1 MSDAEVNRL
10 PWHEWF
16 KFTVYILL
24 AVNVLLFFDDE
35 WDASGHLFGASVPL
49 AEIITAFAA
58 SIDTLA
64 WVILLLLFELETYQ
78 IPDEKLNPPLSTG
91 IRTLRAVCYGFI
103 VYAFYGYA
111 SRLVG
116 LYGYEFVSPGSLPAL
131 CTLEDYSMLLTL
143 DEYEL
148 LGPENCGAIETTGGL
163 FHLAG
168 AAILAEVA
176 VWQDTVRLGWVDVIN
191 SGTWLLVVALL
202 ELDVRLQV
210 RGVLEGAWLAFSQ
223 YAKYLLYGILFLA
236 ALYWGVEGEFLDFWD
251 AFLWLVAFV
260 FIEMNVFE
268 WREELQE
275 AQAVPSNRDGD

>member
-1 MSDAEVNRL
+1 MTGEKQTSRL
-10 PWHEWF
+10 AWHEWF

-35 WDASGHLFGASVPL
+35 WDASGHLFGASVPF

-64 WVILLLLFELETYQ
+64 WVVLLLLFELETYQ
-78 IPDEKLNPPLSTG
+78 IPDEKLKPPLSSA
-91 IRTLRAVCYGFI
+91 IRALRIVCYGFI
-103 VYAFYGYA
+103 VYAFYGYFT
-111 SRLVG
+111 RMIG
-116 LYGYEFVSPGSLPAL
+116 IYGYVPLDVTALPDVCAL
-131 CTLEDYSMLLTL
+131 EGYSVLLEL

-148 LGPENCGAIETTGGL
+148 LGAENCTALGSGGSIY
-163 FHLAG
+163 HLASSS
-168 AAILAEVA
+168 IVAEVG
-176 VWQDTVRLGWVDVIN
+176 VWRDVVRLAWVDVIN
-191 SGTWLLVVALL
+191 SATWLLVVALL

-210 RGVLEGAWLAFSQ
+210 RGVLEGAWLAFSK
-223 YAKYLLYGILFLA
+223 YAKYLLYTVLFLA
-236 ALYWGVEGEFLDFWD
+236 ALYWGVEGTFLDFWD

-275 AQAVPSNRDGD
+275 LRDQSR